1 MARLPAAGA
10 GRIADPVIITTFPGS
25 PALRRVASLW
35 RGRPFPLPHLLWEL
49 ILDLLC
55 DKEDGFD
62 VGFAVVVIPKNSFLL
77 LQGKVLVPSVR
88 FKVIP
93 DTEDG
98 VLLARQ
104 PSLEAILAL
113 GIAEIT

>member
-1 MARLPAAGA
+1 M
-10 GRIADPVIITTFPGS
+10 TQS
-25 PALRRVASLW
+25 LRRVASLW
-35 RGRPFPLPHLLWEL
+35 RGRPLPLPCLLWEL

-55 DKEDGFD
+55 DQEDGFN
-62 VGFAVVVIPKNSFLL
+62 VRFAVVVIPKDSFLL

-98 VLLARQ
+98 ILLTRQ

-113 GIAEIT
+113 RIIEIT